1 MVANRGR
8 SAMSRTYV
16 FGPFRLDVK
25 GDVLFR
31 GAAQVAL
38 GRRAVALLRV
48 LVDRAGELV
57 TKDALI
63 ETAWSGLA
71 VEESNLSVQIAT
83 LRRALSA
90 EQGAERWIE
99 TFARRGYRYVGP
111 AVTTDTGVGRRMLTT
126 SPLVLP
132 DKPSIA
138 VLPFQNL
145 SDDPLQE
152 YFADGVV
159 DEIITAL
166 SRVRWLFVIARNSS
180 FIYKGRAVDGKL
192 VGQELGGRERL
203 EGSVRK
209 AGSRLRLSGQLI
221 DAITGTHL
229 WADRFEG
236 ELADIF
242 ELQDHITSSVVGAI
256 GPKLEQAEIERV
268 RLKPT
273 DSLQAYDHYLRG
285 LAGVTRASKDGTS
298 EALEAFYRA
307 IELDP
312 NYASAYAMAAWCYAW
327 RQANGWTL
335 DRAKEVSE
343 ALRLARQATE
353 LGRDDAIALARGGIV
368 LAYTGSELED
378 ARGFI
383 DRALE
388 LDSNLAAAWHFSGW
402 VCVYFGDTERAIEH
416 QSRAL
421 RLSPF
426 DPLRGNMQAAA
437 AYAHLFAGRYQEA
450 VACARSA
457 IRDQPHFLAGF
468 RAAAASSALAGR
480 LDDARAAMARLRAA
494 DSLHRISNLSDRIP
508 LRRPQDRARLEEGLR
523 LAGLPE

>member
-1 MVANRGR
+1 MP
-8 SAMSRTYV
+8 RTYA
-16 FGPFRLDVK
+16 FGPFRLDVE

-31 GAAQVAL
+31 GTEPVAV

-57 TKDALI
+57 TKDALV
-63 ETAWSGLA
+63 EAAWSGLA
-71 VEESNLSVQIAT
+71 VEDSNLSVQITA
-83 LRRALSA
+83 LRRALST
-90 EQGAERWIE
+90 EKGAERWIE
-99 TFARRGYRYVGP
+99 TLARRGYRYAGP
-111 AVTTDTGVGRRMLTT
+111 AVATDAGLDPTPRLA
-126 SPLVLP
+126 LP
-132 DKPSIA
+132 DTPSIA

-145 SDDPLQE
+145 SDDPQQD

-159 DEIITAL
+159 EEIITAL
-166 SRVRWLFVIARNSS
+166 SRMRWLFVIARNSS
-180 FIYKGRAVDGKL
+180 FIYKGRAVDAKVAGR
-192 VGQELGGRERL
+192 ELGVRYIL

-209 AGSRLRLSGQLI
+209 AGNRLRLSGQLI
-221 DAITGTHL
+221 DATVGAHL

-236 ELADIF
+236 ELANIF
-242 ELQDHITSSVVGAI
+242 DLQDHITASVVGAI
-256 GPKLEQAEIERV
+256 GPKLELAEIDRV

-273 DSLQAYDHYLRG
+273 ESLQAYDHYLRG
-285 LAGVTRASKDGTS
+285 LSGANRATKDGTS
-298 EALEAFYRA
+298 QALEAFYRA

-312 NYASAYAMAAWCYAW
+312 NYASAHAMAAWCYAW
-327 RQANGWTL
+327 RQANGWML
-335 DRAKEVSE
+335 DHAKEVSE

-353 LGRDDAIALARGGIV
+353 LGKDDAIALARGGIV
-368 LAYTGSELED
+368 LAYTGTELED

-388 LDSNLAAAWHFSGW
+388 LDPNLAAAWHFSGW
-402 VCVYFGDTERAIEH
+402 VSVYLGEPERAIEH

-437 AYAHLFAGRYQEA
+437 AYAHLFAGRYEEA

-494 DSLHRISNLSDRIP
+494 DPLHRISNLSDRIP